1 MPAKKPVLD
10 APERLKKSLPK
21 LQAAAAK
28 LNEAS
33 DHLNNSADR
42 FNTALR
48 PMGLGI
54 SSWFKFAGEQ
64 NNEHGF
70 YWSEEIGY
78 TKLSGKW
85 GLAIRSTSH
94 DYAGESEADV
104 DTWAFK
110 DAPRSLRVKAA
121 PYIPDL
127 LEQLIEDAARTTKE
141 VVEHS
146 TYIESL
152 TETILDLPSP
162 AQEEL

>member
-1 MPAKKPVLD
+1 MPAKKSVLD

-33 DHLNNSADR
+33 DHLNESAER

-54 SSWFKFAGEQ
+54 SSWFQFSGDQ
-64 NNEHGF
+64 DNDHGF
-70 YWSEEIGY
+70 FWSEEIGY
-78 TKLSGKW
+78 TKLSTGKW
-85 GLAIRSTSH
+85 GLALRSTR
-94 DYAGESEADV
+94 GEFNSEPDV

-127 LEQLIEDAARTTKE
+127 LEQLIEDVARTTKE

-146 TYIESL
+146 SYIESL
-152 TETILDLPSP
+152 TETILDLPP
-162 AQEEL
+162 ATQEES